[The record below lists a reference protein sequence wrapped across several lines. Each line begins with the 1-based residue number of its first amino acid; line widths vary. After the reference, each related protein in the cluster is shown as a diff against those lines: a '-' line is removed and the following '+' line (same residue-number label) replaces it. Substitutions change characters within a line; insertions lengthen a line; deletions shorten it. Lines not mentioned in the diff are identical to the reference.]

1 MAKNSSIY
9 QKRGNLNFKERK
21 MISDINLALEKN
33 PALET
38 GLRPASNFDELKEL
52 HTSMTA
58 TDVPFE
64 VVGDSKPVTPTGEVQ
79 TEKQAPFI
87 DPLNRDEPNVRDY
100 VLDDKFDP
108 FADFTNA
115 SKSNFQEPTN
125 FGQAFDLP
133 DEDEMRGNPQTKS
146 SGNNTRPQ
154 QRNQQRPQP
163 IQSGE
168 DTGKDK
174 RRSKRFAKSVVN
186 TVCDLLEV
194 GFVWYAT
201 KDINEQKLA
210 EYELSNEI
218 DVHALLT
225 LPDGNDATVKEFFL
239 NQLGQIEQAS
249 KVSQD
254 DREDLIESLTE
265 LFIEKNIQPSP
276 AYEFG
281 LNALTVVAKQGIQLY
296 MIVSQNN
303 QIISQLRERNALM
316 REQNVPQSAPDPQPT
331 QFTTPPPPRS
341 PEAYSNQGVVAPTET
356 EIDELMSN
364 ELSLL
369 DTIETKE

>member
-21 MISDINLALEKN
+21 MISDINSALESN

-38 GLRPASNFDELKEL
+38 DLRPASNFDELKEL
-52 HTSMTA
+52 HNKMTSTEVEFE
-58 TDVPFE
+58 DVERKEP
-64 VVGDSKPVTPTGEVQ
+64 TPTGEVQ

-115 SKSNFQEPTN
+115 SKSNFTEPTN

-133 DEDEMRGNPQTKS
+133 DEDEMRGNPQTKN
-146 SGNNTRPQ
+146 SGNNSRPQ
-154 QRNQQRPQP
+154 QRSQQRPQP

-239 NQLGQIEQAS
+239 SQLGQIEQAS

-316 REQNVPQSAPDPQPT
+316 REQNVPQNAPEPQTT
-331 QFTTPPPPRS
+331 QFTTPPPPRT
-341 PEAYSNQGVVAPTET
+341 PEPYQEMVAPPET
-356 EIDELMSN
+356 EIDEVMSN

>member
-21 MISDINLALEKN
+21 MISEINSALESN
-33 PALET
+33 PELQSD
-38 GLRPASNFDELKEL
+38 LVPASNFDELKEL
-52 HTSMTA
+52 HTKMLA
-58 TDVPFE
+58 TEVPFE
-64 VVGDSKPVTPTGEVQ
+64 ETSTEPTPAGEVQ
-79 TEKQAPFI
+79 TDKKAPMI

-100 VLDDKFDP
+100 VMDDKFDP
-108 FADFTNA
+108 FADFQN
-115 SKSNFQEPTN
+115 SNKSNFQEPTN

-133 DEDEMRGNPQTKS
+133 DEDEMRGN
-146 SGNNTRPQ
+146 NNTQRGGSTQRPNQRPQ
-154 QRNQQRPQP
+154 QRTQP
-163 IQSGE
+163 IHSGE

-201 KDINEQKLA
+201 KDINEQRLA
-210 EYELSNEI
+210 EYELTNEI
-218 DVHALLT
+218 DVNALLT
-225 LPDGNDATVKEFFL
+225 MPDGTEATVKEFFL
-239 NQLGQIEQAS
+239 SQLGQIQQAS
-249 KVSQD
+249 KISQE
-254 DREDLIESLTE
+254 DREDLIDSLTE

-296 MIVSQNN
+296 MIVAQNN
-303 QIISQLRERNALM
+303 QIISQLRERNALIK
-316 REQNVPQSAPDPQPT
+316 EQSQPRYQEPQPT
-331 QFTTPPPPRS
+331 QYTPPPA
-341 PEAYSNQGVVAPTET
+341 PEQFTTQQTPQSVPTDS
-356 EIDELMSN
+356 EIDEVMSN

>member
-21 MISDINLALEKN
+21 MISEINSALEQN
-33 PALET
+33 PTLEKD
-38 GLRPASNFDELKEL
+38 LIPASSFDELKEL
-52 HTSMTA
+52 HTKMLA
-58 TDVPFE
+58 TEVAFE
-64 VVGDSKPVTPTGEVQ
+64 DIETKTEPTPTGEAT

-100 VLDDKFDP
+100 VMDDKFDP
-108 FADFTNA
+108 FADFQSAN
-115 SKSNFQEPTN
+115 KSNFQEPTN

-133 DEDEMRGNPQTKS
+133 DEEELRGNSQNKGGAS
-146 SGNNTRPQ
+146 Q
-154 QRNQQRPQP
+154 QRPTQRGQQRPQP
-163 IQSGE
+163 INSGE

-186 TVCDLLEV
+186 TVCDLMEV
-194 GFVWYAT
+194 GFIWFAT
-201 KDINEQKLA
+201 KDISEQKLA
-210 EYELSNEI
+210 EYEISNEI
-218 DVHALLT
+218 DVNALLT
-225 LPDGNDATVKEFFL
+225 LPDGTDATVKEFFL
-239 NQLGQIEQAS
+239 SQLGQIEQAS
-249 KVSQD
+249 KISQD

-303 QIISQLRERNALM
+303 QIINQLRERNALM
-316 REQNVPQSAPDPQPT
+316 REQPQQY
-331 QFTTPPPPRS
+331 QTPPPQQYQTPPTQQTPDQYPNENEAS
-341 PEAYSNQGVVAPTET
+341 PSDN
-356 EIDELMSN
+356 EIDEVMSN

-369 DTIETKE
+369 ETIETKE